1 VAVTEA
7 GAEAGDGEEA
17 APHAAATPRPMTSFS
32 ARSTTRPL
40 GQPMVWTSSTVPHAS
55 AAAAAGT
62 LDAAACRRQTDNR
75 EWCRRVNKIQHERCR
90 HTSVAYKRCG
100 ANLLKYLLQLAQ

>member
-1 VAVTEA
+1 MAVAEVEVGASATEA

-17 APHAAATPRPMTSFS
+17 TPHAAATPRPMTSFS

-40 GQPMVWTSSTVPHAS
+40 GQPMVWMSSTVPPAN

-62 LDAAACRRQTDNR
+62 LAATACRGGDGPSRVVSARQ
-75 EWCRRVNKIQHERCR
+75 Q
-90 HTSVAYKRCG
+90 
-100 ANLLKYLLQLAQ
+100 